1 MDYIPEQN
9 LLTRLEAVSGAA
21 SKCGLDFRKLASVSN
36 DIETVASFLGIGN
49 TQAILF
55 SVIADLSMQRTVSF
69 DAMAKHI
76 ECSVLKLVSLMKEAE
91 VLERKGY
98 IKKSL
103 KRKSR
108 RPSYNDMG
116 FTVPAYVIEALLRE
130 DASKLEAAT
139 RCDLPSFLKQVSDI
153 VDERNENTLNTSQV
167 CEEVQFLITSNSNLP
182 FVFSIDSGLKS
193 IISKCTVFAFS
204 YVRLKGQ
211 THVDF
216 ESFANAIFD
225 DLGEQLEYC
234 QKVASGRHE
243 LITKGYLKL
252 VASEFS
258 SDKSATLSQKTAKEL
273 FRSYPALLSPES
285 DGQGVIPYRSV
296 KAKKLWFSDE
306 LQQQLGLL
314 EEVLQTS
321 KFRAYRREL
330 KRNGLSSGITAIFSG
345 SPGTGKTEMV
355 YQLAR
360 LTRRNIMM
368 VDLSQ
373 ARSKWF
379 GESEKRVKQIFD
391 DYSALLM
398 NSTTEPILFI
408 NEADGLIAKRINL
421 GISGTSSDHAIN
433 TIQNVLLQA
442 LENFEGILI
451 ATTNLTGNIDNA
463 FERRF
468 SFRIDFPKP
477 DKQVRGKIWKDKLP
491 ELSEEEAA
499 LLGERFD
506 IAGGEIDNQVRQ
518 VLLRK
523 VLRKDGEVF
532 EALMENC
539 KKAHGFSEKKNLGF
553 R

>member
-9 LLTRLEAVSGAA
+9 LLTRVEAVSGAA
-21 SKCGLDFRKLASVSN
+21 SKCGLNFQKLAAVK
-36 DIETVASFLGIGN
+36 DDVEAIGAFLGIGN

-55 SVIADLSMQRTVSF
+55 SVIADLSMQRTVTL

-103 KRKSR
+103 RRRSR

-130 DASKLEAAT
+130 DQSQLEAAT
-139 RCDLPSFLKQVSDI
+139 RYDLPSFLKQVSDI
-153 VDERNENTLNTSQV
+153 IDERHENTLSTALV
-167 CEEVQFLITSNSNLP
+167 CEEVEFLISANSNLP
-182 FVFSIDSGLKS
+182 FVFSVDTALKG
-193 IISKCTVFAFS
+193 IISKCTIFAFS

-211 THVDF
+211 INVDF
-216 ESFANAIFD
+216 ESFANALFD

-234 QKVASGRHE
+234 QEVASGRHE
-243 LITKGYLKL
+243 LITKGFLKL
-252 VASEFS
+252 VASEFDG
-258 SDKSATLSQKTAKEL
+258 DKAATLSHKTAKEL
-273 FRSYPALLSPES
+273 FRSYPALLKPEDQS
-285 DGQGVIPYRSV
+285 QGLIRWRSV
-296 KAKKLWFSDE
+296 KAKRLWFSDE

-314 EEVLQTS
+314 EEVLHTS
-321 KFRAYRREL
+321 RFRSYRREL

-345 SPGTGKTEMV
+345 SPGTGKTEMA

-373 ARSKWF
+373 AKSKWF
-379 GESEKRVKQIFD
+379 GESEKRVRQIFD
-391 DYSALLM
+391 DYATLLK
-398 NSTTEPILFI
+398 NSVTEPILFI
-408 NEADGLIAKRINL
+408 NEADGLLTRRIDL
-421 GISGTSSDHAIN
+421 GVRGTSSDHAIN

-451 ATTNLTGNIDNA
+451 ATTNLTGNLDNA

-523 VLRKDGEVF
+523 VLRRDGTVF
-532 EALMENC
+532 QSLLENC
-539 KKAHGFSEKKNLGF
+539 RKAKGFVGIKKVGY
-553 R
+553 